1 MPYYECLGLIFPDHE
16 TTTPG
21 GWIPKTVL
29 VTGFCPR
36 VFSFLQ
42 ASAEARQLVDSKMAE
57 VAAVVEWETYD
68 DTSTSV
74 ELTCTITHTMEEA
87 HVMARTWR
95 QDVSTAFQDVLATH
109 FASEEIGTLQE
120 TWKPF
125 VSRIGYVN
133 ELDHTKIAVVLC
145 ADTFHVSITG
155 IITEVDVL
163 SSKLKDDHSK
173 VQEEMKKAATIAT
186 ETNTGFSLPQLRM
199 LNERAF
205 VSQQQKRFSDLTVEI
220 DMEILEVI
228 FTGIP
233 EEIRSAKCAMY
244 EILNNIT
251 ERCIEMS
258 AEVIF
263 ELSGKDIMEQIMG
276 QFKNRKICAVY
287 DYLEGNKLGVY
298 ALTEEDLCT
307 AIEVIRTTIGH
318 SSGKTDL
325 SITSRQTCICEH
337 FNIN

>member
-21 GWIPKTVL
+21 GWIPKNVV
-29 VTGFCPR
+29 VTAFCPR

-42 ASAEARQLVDSKMAE
+42 ASAESRQLVDCKMAE

-68 DTSTSV
+68 NTSTSV

-87 HVMARTWR
+87 HTMARTWR
-95 QDVSTAFQDVLATH
+95 QDVSTAFQDVLAKH
-109 FASEEIGTLQE
+109 FASEKIGTLQE
-120 TWKPF
+120 AWKPLM
-125 VSRIGYVN
+125 SRIGYVN

-145 ADTFHVSITG
+145 DDTFNVTFTG
-155 IITEVDVL
+155 LIKEVDVL
-163 SSKLKDDHSK
+163 SSKLKGDHSK

-199 LNERAF
+199 LNARAF
-205 VSQQQKRFSDLTVEI
+205 GSQQQKRFSDLTVEI
-220 DMEILEVI
+220 DTETLEVR

-244 EILNNIT
+244 DILNNIT

-258 AEVIF
+258 AEVIS
-263 ELSGKDIMEQIMG
+263 ELSCKDMMEQMMG

-287 DYLEGNKLGVY
+287 ECIEGTKLGVY
-298 ALTEEDLCT
+298 ALNEEDLST
-307 AIEVIRTTIGH
+307 ATEVIQATTGH
-318 SSGKTDL
+318 SSGETYL
-325 SITSRQTCICEH
+325 SIICICEH